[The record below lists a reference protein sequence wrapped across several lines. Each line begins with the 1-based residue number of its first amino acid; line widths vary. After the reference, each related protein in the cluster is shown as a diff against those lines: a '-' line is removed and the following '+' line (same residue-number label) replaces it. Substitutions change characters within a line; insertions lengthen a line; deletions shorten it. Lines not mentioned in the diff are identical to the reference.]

1 MVSRSFYWLLSL
13 VERSLFKTPSFFRKK
28 IIYFFWAFFK
38 EFLFCGEKEK
48 LYLSSFST
56 IISLYQ
62 Q

>member
-28 IIYFFWAFFK
+28 IIYFFGAFFK

>member
-1 MVSRSFYWLLSL
+1 M
-13 VERSLFKTPSFFRKK
+13 RSLFKTPSFFRKK

>member
-1 MVSRSFYWLLSL
+1 MREVFSRPLHFS
-13 VERSLFKTPSFFRKK
+13 EKRLFIFFG
-28 IIYFFWAFFK
+28 FFK